1 MPNENASEAM
11 DLITS
16 SVDKFVGNHEV
27 RAVLISNFLFE
38 NSGDAR
44 LLSLIG
50 FLHPRIYFALSS
62 SPHRA

>member
-27 RAVLISNFLFE
+27 RAVLILNFLFE

-44 LLSLIG
+44 LRSLIG
-50 FLHPRIYFALSS
+50 FLHPGSIVALVS